1 MEDQM
6 ANGEYHYTE
15 SGLDSVYLVNGYEIV
30 ETQDGRSIVIQD
42 LDGLHRAIGRN
53 LVAEK
58 KRLNGKE
65 ARFLRTEMFLSQS
78 LLARLLQEDEQTVAR
93 WEKGHTKIR
102 GPADVTLR
110 LLYLEHIGGDGK
122 ISDLLR
128 DIADLDDDIDR
139 NCRFSLEETSSGWD
153 LAA

>member
-1 MEDQM
+1 MEDKM

-30 ETQDGRSIVIQD
+30 PTEDGTSVVIQD
-42 LDGLHRAIGRN
+42 LDGLHQAIGRI
-53 LVAEK
+53 LATEK

-65 ARFLRTEMFLSQS
+65 VRFLRTEMLLSQS
-78 LLARLLQEDEQTVAR
+78 VLARLLQVDEQTVAR
-93 WEKGHTKIR
+93 WEKDRSKIS
-102 GPADVTLR
+102 GPADATLR
-110 LLYLEHIGGDGK
+110 LLYLEHIGGNEK

-128 DIADLDDDIDR
+128 DIADLEDDIDR
-139 NCRFSLEETSSGWD
+139 CCRFTLEETSSGWD